1 MFDIEAY
8 RQHLYKMVREQKM
21 SRLTAAGYVS
31 CLERLE
37 DELRPEMSIAAAIQ
51 SVCKDTQQGGK
62 YIAAVKKYERDILD
76 APKSLLYGQDLLDLR
91 EKYRQAPIG
100 REPVLPEQTYLRKI
114 NRLNNETVRV
124 ALRLQVRSG
133 LRIAE
138 IGDLR
143 AEDIEITDEGIKLF
157 VRCGKGRKSRKVD
170 AIKDNY
176 LEQHLKKL
184 LEGKS
189 GTDRAFDYSTSYL
202 KKKATALGIPTHDLR
217 RINSR
222 MRYREQRGNGSGRRE
237 ARREVQKQLGHVQA
251 ATTNAYLGKEWSEE
265 NETKQD

>member
-8 RQHLYKMVREQKM
+8 REHLYQLVAEQKI
-21 SRLTAAGYVS
+21 SRLTADGYVG
-31 CLERLE
+31 CLERL
-37 DELRPEMSIAAAIQ
+37 DEKIRPDQGIAEVIREL
-51 SVCKDTQQGGK
+51 CKNTQQGGK

-76 APKSLLYGQDLLDLR
+76 APKSLLYGQELFDLR
-91 EKYRQAPIG
+91 KQCKQAPIG

-143 AEDIEITDEGIKLF
+143 AADIEITEDGIKLF
-157 VRCGKGRKSRKVD
+157 VRCGKGRKSRHVD
-170 AIKDNY
+170 AIKDVF
-176 LEQHLKKL
+176 LETHLKEL

-189 GTDRAFDYSTSYL
+189 GDDRAFDYSTAYL
-202 KKKATALGIPTHDLR
+202 KKKANALGIPTHDLR

-222 MRYREQRGNGSGRRE
+222 MRYRQQRGNGFGRRE
-237 ARREVQKQLGHVQA
+237 ARRQVQKQLGHAQA
-251 ATTNAYLGKEWSEE
+251 ATTSAYLGKEWSE
-265 NETKQD
+265 

>member
-1 MFDIEAY
+1 MFDIDAY
-8 RQHLYKMVREQKM
+8 RKHLHQLVRAQKM
-21 SRLTAAGYVS
+21 SSLTAVEYIG
-31 CLERLE
+31 CLERL
-37 DELRPEMSIAAAIQ
+37 DEQINPEMNVAAAIRA
-51 SVCKDTQQGGK
+51 VCKDTQQGGK

-76 APKSLLYGQDLLDLR
+76 APKSLLYGQELIDLR
-91 EKYRQAPIG
+91 RQYRQAPIG

-143 AEDIEITDEGIKLF
+143 AEDIEITEDGIKLF
-157 VRCGKGRKSRKVD
+157 VRCGKGRKSRHVD
-170 AIKDNY
+170 AIKDEF
-176 LEQHLKKL
+176 LEKHLREL
-184 LEGKS
+184 LHGKS
-189 GTDRAFDYSTSYL
+189 GADRAFDYSTAYL
-202 KKKATALGIPTHDLR
+202 KKKANALGIPTHDLR

-222 MRYREQRGNGSGRRE
+222 MRYRKQRGSGSGRRE
-237 ARREVQKQLGHVQA
+237 ARREVQKQLGHAQA

-265 NETKQD
+265 Q